1 MVTRISEYIFER
13 AMSRRMMIIVRFYLE
28 LLINFPKLETVNI
41 ENNSNRN
48 KIKQNKIN
56 SDVQKHCKNRGT

>member
-1 MVTRISEYIFER
+1 MVTRISEYILMR

-48 KIKQNKIN
+48 KIKQYKIN

>member
-1 MVTRISEYIFER
+1 MVTRISEYILMR

-41 ENNSNRN
+41 EN
-48 KIKQNKIN
+48 KF
-56 SDVQKHCKNRGT
+56 

>member
-1 MVTRISEYIFER
+1 
-13 AMSRRMMIIVRFYLE
+13 MIIVRFYLE